1 MYSAIKIFLLI
12 GLNFYQVHSL
22 EPMEVHFW
30 LYTNENLDNYE
41 DMVFDGENATI
52 DSNTKFDPAR
62 PTKVVAHG
70 LGGGTHI
77 DQIFARAYAQ
87 FGADYNIIGIDWRS
101 IKRGDGWDVSLGNV
115 GEYTAHF
122 LQDLV
127 KNHGLKIE
135 DIHCIGFSFG
145 THVIGYT
152 GVFVNQL
159 GLGKIPRGTAL
170 DPVAKHGGI
179 QSAKDNYGYLDVIH
193 SSVLGILDPLGHV
206 DFYPNGGENQPCV
219 CQRSKNSCPGI
230 DCEEQWKVDWRDKN
244 DHKRAPAYYE
254 ASILNPNTFVAW
266 KCPSTM
272 SFKEWRNMGVDR
284 NCSPENGLPNLAHM
298 GEWTTSFGFPEG
310 IYYLTTD
317 GNSPYYWDEMM

>member
-1 MYSAIKIFLLI
+1 MHSAIKIFLLI
-12 GLNFYQVHSL
+12 GLDFYQVHSL

-30 LYTNENLDNYE
+30 LYTNENLENYE
-41 DMVFDGENATI
+41 DMVFDGEKATV
-52 DSNTKFDPAR
+52 DSNTKFDPTR

-77 DQIFARAYAQ
+77 DKIFANAYAVY
-87 FGADYNIIGIDWRS
+87 GADYNVIGVDWRS
-101 IKRGDGWDVSLGNV
+101 IKKGDGWDVSLGNV
-115 GEYTAHF
+115 GKYTAHF

-127 KNHGLKIE
+127 NNHGLKIE
-135 DIHCIGFSFG
+135 DVHCIGFSYG

-179 QSAKDNYGYLDVIH
+179 QAAKDNFGYLDVIH
-193 SSVLGILDPLGHV
+193 SSSLGILDPLGHV
-206 DFYPNGGENQPCV
+206 DFYPNGGQKQPGV
-219 CQRSKNSCPGI
+219 CLKGKKNCP
-230 DCEEQWKVDWRDKN
+230 EFEWRDKN
-244 DHKRAPAYYE
+244 AHKRAPGLYE
-254 ASILNPNTFVAW
+254 ASIYNPNTFVAW
-266 KCPSTM
+266 KCPPSL
-272 SFKEWRNMGVDR
+272 SLKVWRNMGPDR
-284 NCSPENGLPNLAHM
+284 HCLHENGSPNLAHM

-317 GNSPYYWDEMM
+317 DSWPYSWDEMM